1 MPLQKLTEF
10 LDREGVKY
18 TTLSHSRAYTAQ
30 EVAACAHIP
39 GKEMAK
45 TVIVKVD
52 GKMAMAVVPASQKVD
67 FERIRETTS
76 ARKVELAEEKEFEN
90 LFPDCEVGAM
100 PPFGNLYGLDVY
112 VAKRL
117 TEDDEIA
124 FNSGSHTEVTRL
136 HYADFERL
144 VHPRP
149 IDFSLTN

>member
-1 MPLQKLTEF
+1 MPLQKLSEF
-10 LDREGVKY
+10 LDKEGVKY
-18 TTLSHSRAYTAQ
+18 TTLFHSRAYTAQ
-30 EVAACAHIP
+30 EVAASTHIP

-45 TVIVKVD
+45 TVMVKID

-100 PPFGNLYGLDVY
+100 PPFGNLYGLDVF
-112 VAKRL
+112 VAKKL
-117 TEDDEIA
+117 AEDDEIA

-144 VHPRP
+144 VHPRK
-149 IDFSLTN
+149 IDFALTN